1 MELMSKWSF
10 KCIHLSIALVLIC
23 LHYNYTYGFRY
34 ANIGDLS
41 EQDSQRKVN
50 VLCSVA
56 SKKLVNFGVNKSAT
70 LLQGV
75 LEDNSGTIT
84 YVAWHEHATNV
95 KPKLTFGGTYVL
107 ENVAVTKC
115 KPQYTLTSKNVQLIL
130 DSSTVVNK
138 QDGVVK
144 FHCPLD
150 LVKIKMSMIIVTV
163 ALNSLWWA
171 Q

>member
-1 MELMSKWSF
+1 M
-10 KCIHLSIALVLIC
+10 IC
-23 LHYNYTYGFRY
+23 LHYNYTYGFKY
-34 ANIGDLS
+34 ANIGDLP

-56 SKKLVNFGVNKSAT
+56 SKKLVNFGVNKSGR

-84 YVAWHEHATNV
+84 YVHVAWHEHATNV
-95 KPKLTFGGTYVL
+95 KPKLTIGDTYVL
-107 ENVAVTKC
+107 ENVSVTKC

-130 DSSTVVNK
+130 DSSTVENEQVE
-138 QDGVVK
+138 VFK

-150 LVKIKMSMIIVTV
+150 LVKIKDVHNYCDGGPEFSM
-163 ALNSLWWA
+163 AN
-171 Q
+171 